1 VLSEFYEVHNADN
14 GEIYQLVLAFGWI
27 LASTKTSTFR
37 GKQNEL
43 VVLSDAEHELLSMQE
58 QAKNQYSF
66 L

>member
-1 VLSEFYEVHNADN
+1 MEKSISLSWHLDGYLHQQKPVL
-14 GEIYQLVLAFGWI
+14 
-27 LASTKTSTFR
+27 FR